1 MIPRGAVPKKLLV
14 YGASFEAEF
23 RDAVGFG
30 WDHGEKMPEFSW
42 ERLISAKTD
51 EIERLN
57 GIYGRILD
65 NAGVEKFEGA
75 GRVVGPHEVEVTA
88 ADGTKKT
95 YTAKN
100 ILLAPGGRAW
110 YPSIPGADLG
120 ITSDE
125 ALALQSQPKRVLV
138 IGGGYIAVEFAG
150 IFSGLGSETKIA
162 YRADLPLRGFDEE
175 VRSTVA
181 TNLEARDIEVMAKV
195 TPVSVTKNDDGSLS
209 VEMDNGE
216 TVVTDCLMW
225 ATGRV
230 PNTDRPDLGLKEV
243 GVELDAKGA
252 VKVDEYSQTTVDSIW
267 AVRPRHKPRQPHPR
281 GAHGGHGVQGH
292 GGAGQAYQARLREH
306 PQRGV
311 LPAPV
316 ATWGRTEAQ
325 AIDAGLTCDAYTSTF
340 TPMKI
345 SLAGRVEKAF
355 MKLIVDVATDKVVGA
370 TWLGPTARRSC
381 RVSALRSSAAPPRSS
396 LTPPWASTPPP
407 PRSSSPCAKPLVA
420 SGPARMPSCERGAAE
435 RTFERRNARARK
447 YGSSARRPPPLC
459 DLSFHPL
466 ARENQRQPLPSRL
479 TSRSAPLRDRS
490 ASLSL
495 SPSSLNF
502 PDATAA
508 LNGPTRRRSRSPWRR
523 RSSPETASPPNT
535 ERDET
540 VVDPLCPRYSTVSSP
555 PPRRP
560 TSPHRARDRTS
571 RTPSPAP

>member
-1 MIPRGAVPKKLLV
+1 MSSAAGAKVGLVELPYNAISSATTGGLGGTCVIRGCVPKKLLV

-42 ERLISAKTD
+42 ERLIAAKTD

-150 IFSGLGSETKIA
+150 IFAGLGSETKIA

-181 TNLEARDIEVMAKV
+181 TNLEGRGIEVMAKV
-195 TPVSVTKNDDGSLS
+195 NPVSVTKNDDGSLS

-243 GVELDAKGA
+243 GVELDGKGA
-252 VKVDEYSQTTVDSIW
+252 VKVDEYSQTTVPSIW
-267 AVRPRHKPRQPHPR
+267 AVGDVTNRVNLTPVALMEGMAFKDTVVLGKPTKPDYENIPSAVFCQP
-281 GAHGGHGVQGH
+281 
-292 GGAGQAYQARLREH
+292 
-306 PQRGV
+306 
-311 LPAPV
+311 PV
-316 ATWGRTEAQ
+316 ATVGMTEAQ
-325 AIDAGLTCDAYTSTF
+325 AIDAGLTCDIYTSTF

-355 MKLIVDVATDKVVGA
+355 MKLIVDVATDKVVGCHMVGPDSAEIMQGLGIALKCGA
-370 TWLGPTARRSC
+370 TKKQFDSTVGIHP
-381 RVSALRSSAAPPRSS
+381 SSAEEFVTMR
-396 LTPPWASTPPP
+396 
-407 PRSSSPCAKPLVA
+407 
-420 SGPARMPSCERGAAE
+420 
-435 RTFERRNARARK
+435 
-447 YGSSARRPPPLC
+447 
-459 DLSFHPL
+459 
-466 ARENQRQPLPSRL
+466 
-479 TSRSAPLRDRS
+479 
-490 ASLSL
+490 
-495 SPSSLNF
+495 
-502 PDATAA
+502 DATRRV
-508 LNGPTRRRSRSPWRR
+508 GPG
-523 RSSPETASPPNT
+523 A
-535 ERDET
+535 DAK
-540 VVDPLCPRYSTVSSP
+540 L
-555 PPRRP
+555 
-560 TSPHRARDRTS
+560 
-571 RTPSPAP
+571 

>member
-1 MIPRGAVPKKLLV
+1 MSSAAGAKVGLVELPYNAISSATAGGLGGTCVIRGCVPKKLLV

-150 IFSGLGSETKIA
+150 IFAGLGSETKIA

-181 TNLEARDIEVMAKV
+181 TNLEARNIEVMAKV

-267 AVRPRHKPRQPHPR
+267 AVGDVTNRVNLTPVALMEGMAFKDTVVLGKPTKPDYENIPSAVFCQP
-281 GAHGGHGVQGH
+281 
-292 GGAGQAYQARLREH
+292 
-306 PQRGV
+306 
-311 LPAPV
+311 PV
-316 ATWGRTEAQ
+316 ATVGMTEAQ
-325 AIDAGLTCDAYTSTF
+325 AIDAGLTCDVYTSTF

-355 MKLIVDVATDKVVGA
+355 MKLIVDVATDKVVGCHMVGPDSAEIMQGLGIALKCGA
-370 TWLGPTARRSC
+370 TKKQFDSTVGIHP
-381 RVSALRSSAAPPRSS
+381 SSAEEFVTMR
-396 LTPPWASTPPP
+396 
-407 PRSSSPCAKPLVA
+407 
-420 SGPARMPSCERGAAE
+420 
-435 RTFERRNARARK
+435 
-447 YGSSARRPPPLC
+447 
-459 DLSFHPL
+459 
-466 ARENQRQPLPSRL
+466 
-479 TSRSAPLRDRS
+479 
-490 ASLSL
+490 
-495 SPSSLNF
+495 
-502 PDATAA
+502 DATRRV
-508 LNGPTRRRSRSPWRR
+508 GPG
-523 RSSPETASPPNT
+523 A
-535 ERDET
+535 DAK
-540 VVDPLCPRYSTVSSP
+540 L
-555 PPRRP
+555 
-560 TSPHRARDRTS
+560 
-571 RTPSPAP
+571 

>member
-1 MIPRGAVPKKLLV
+1 MSSAAGAKVGLVELPYNVISSATTGGLGGTCVIRGCVPKKLLV

-42 ERLISAKTD
+42 ERLIAAKTD

-150 IFSGLGSETKIA
+150 IFAGLGSETKIA

-181 TNLEARDIEVMAKV
+181 TNLEGRGIEVMAKV
-195 TPVSVTKNDDGSLS
+195 NPVSVTKNDDGSLS

-243 GVELDAKGA
+243 GVELDGKGA
-252 VKVDEYSQTTVDSIW
+252 VKVDEYSQTTVPSIW
-267 AVRPRHKPRQPHPR
+267 AVGDVTNRVNLTPVALMEGMAFKDTVVLGKPTKPDYENIPSAVFCQP
-281 GAHGGHGVQGH
+281 
-292 GGAGQAYQARLREH
+292 
-306 PQRGV
+306 
-311 LPAPV
+311 PV
-316 ATWGRTEAQ
+316 ATVGMTEAQ
-325 AIDAGLTCDAYTSTF
+325 AIDAGLTCDIYTSTF

-355 MKLIVDVATDKVVGA
+355 MKLIVDVATDKVVGCHMVGPDSAEIMQGLGIALKCGA
-370 TWLGPTARRSC
+370 TKKQFDSTVGIHP
-381 RVSALRSSAAPPRSS
+381 SSAEEFVTMR
-396 LTPPWASTPPP
+396 
-407 PRSSSPCAKPLVA
+407 
-420 SGPARMPSCERGAAE
+420 
-435 RTFERRNARARK
+435 
-447 YGSSARRPPPLC
+447 
-459 DLSFHPL
+459 
-466 ARENQRQPLPSRL
+466 
-479 TSRSAPLRDRS
+479 
-490 ASLSL
+490 
-495 SPSSLNF
+495 
-502 PDATAA
+502 DATRRV
-508 LNGPTRRRSRSPWRR
+508 GPG
-523 RSSPETASPPNT
+523 A
-535 ERDET
+535 DAK
-540 VVDPLCPRYSTVSSP
+540 L
-555 PPRRP
+555 
-560 TSPHRARDRTS
+560 
-571 RTPSPAP
+571 

>member
-1 MIPRGAVPKKLLV
+1 MSSAAGAKVGLVELPFNAISSATTGGLGGTCVIRGCVPKKLLV

-125 ALALQSQPKRVLV
+125 ALALQSQPNRVLV

-267 AVRPRHKPRQPHPR
+267 AVGDVTNRVNLTPVALMEGMAFKDTVVLGKPTKPDYENIPSAVFCQP
-281 GAHGGHGVQGH
+281 
-292 GGAGQAYQARLREH
+292 
-306 PQRGV
+306 
-311 LPAPV
+311 PV
-316 ATWGRTEAQ
+316 ATVGMTEAQ
-325 AIDAGLTCDAYTSTF
+325 AIDAGLTCDVYTSTF

-355 MKLIVDVATDKVVGA
+355 MKLIVDVATDKVVGCHMVGPDSAEIMQGLGIALKCGA
-370 TWLGPTARRSC
+370 TKKQFDSTVGIHP
-381 RVSALRSSAAPPRSS
+381 SSAEEFV
-396 LTPPWASTPPP
+396 T
-407 PRSSSPCAKPLVA
+407 
-420 SGPARMPSCERGAAE
+420 M
-435 RTFERRNARARK
+435 
-447 YGSSARRPPPLC
+447 
-459 DLSFHPL
+459 
-466 ARENQRQPLPSRL
+466 RE
-479 TSRSAPLRDRS
+479 A
-490 ASLSL
+490 
-495 SPSSLNF
+495 
-502 PDATAA
+502 
-508 LNGPTRRRSRSPWRR
+508 TRRVGPG
-523 RSSPETASPPNT
+523 A
-535 ERDET
+535 DAK
-540 VVDPLCPRYSTVSSP
+540 L
-555 PPRRP
+555 
-560 TSPHRARDRTS
+560 
-571 RTPSPAP
+571 

>member
-1 MIPRGAVPKKLLV
+1 MSSAAGAKVGLVELPYNAISSATTGGLGGTCVIRGCVPKKLLV

-150 IFSGLGSETKIA
+150 IFAGLGSETKIA

-181 TNLEARDIEVMAKV
+181 TNLEGRGIEVMAKV
-195 TPVSVTKNDDGSLS
+195 NPVSVTKNDDGSLS

-243 GVELDAKGA
+243 GVELDGKGA
-252 VKVDEYSQTTVDSIW
+252 VKVDEYSQTTVPSIW
-267 AVRPRHKPRQPHPR
+267 AVGDVTNRVNLTPVALMEGMAFKDTVVLGKPTKPDYENIPSAVFCQP
-281 GAHGGHGVQGH
+281 
-292 GGAGQAYQARLREH
+292 
-306 PQRGV
+306 
-311 LPAPV
+311 PV
-316 ATWGRTEAQ
+316 ATVGMTEAQ
-325 AIDAGLTCDAYTSTF
+325 AIDAGLTCDVYTSTF

-355 MKLIVDVATDKVVGA
+355 MKLIVDVATDKVVGCHMVGPDSAEIMQGLGIALKCGA
-370 TWLGPTARRSC
+370 TKKQFDSTVGIHP
-381 RVSALRSSAAPPRSS
+381 SSAEEFVTMR
-396 LTPPWASTPPP
+396 
-407 PRSSSPCAKPLVA
+407 
-420 SGPARMPSCERGAAE
+420 
-435 RTFERRNARARK
+435 
-447 YGSSARRPPPLC
+447 
-459 DLSFHPL
+459 
-466 ARENQRQPLPSRL
+466 
-479 TSRSAPLRDRS
+479 
-490 ASLSL
+490 
-495 SPSSLNF
+495 
-502 PDATAA
+502 DATRRV
-508 LNGPTRRRSRSPWRR
+508 GPG
-523 RSSPETASPPNT
+523 A
-535 ERDET
+535 DAK
-540 VVDPLCPRYSTVSSP
+540 L
-555 PPRRP
+555 
-560 TSPHRARDRTS
+560 
-571 RTPSPAP
+571 

>member
-1 MIPRGAVPKKLLV
+1 MSSAAGAKVGLVELPYNAISSATTGGLGGTCVIRGCVPKKLLV

-267 AVRPRHKPRQPHPR
+267 AVGDVTNRVNLTPVALMEGMAFKDTVVLGKPTKPDYENIPSAVFCQP
-281 GAHGGHGVQGH
+281 
-292 GGAGQAYQARLREH
+292 
-306 PQRGV
+306 
-311 LPAPV
+311 PV
-316 ATWGRTEAQ
+316 ATVGMTEAQ
-325 AIDAGLTCDAYTSTF
+325 AIDAGLTCDVYTSTF

-355 MKLIVDVATDKVVGA
+355 MKLIVDVATDKVVGCHMVGPDSAEIMQGLGIALKCGA
-370 TWLGPTARRSC
+370 TKKQFDSTVGIHP
-381 RVSALRSSAAPPRSS
+381 SSAEEFV
-396 LTPPWASTPPP
+396 T
-407 PRSSSPCAKPLVA
+407 
-420 SGPARMPSCERGAAE
+420 M
-435 RTFERRNARARK
+435 
-447 YGSSARRPPPLC
+447 
-459 DLSFHPL
+459 
-466 ARENQRQPLPSRL
+466 RE
-479 TSRSAPLRDRS
+479 A
-490 ASLSL
+490 
-495 SPSSLNF
+495 
-502 PDATAA
+502 
-508 LNGPTRRRSRSPWRR
+508 TRRVGPG
-523 RSSPETASPPNT
+523 A
-535 ERDET
+535 DAK
-540 VVDPLCPRYSTVSSP
+540 L
-555 PPRRP
+555 
-560 TSPHRARDRTS
+560 
-571 RTPSPAP
+571 